1 MTPGDFAIITA
12 IKGLTRQKG
21 FPPSVREVAAAVGI
35 KGAGTM
41 LHALRG
47 ARERGYIHFE
57 DGRNRSY
64 AVLVEYEGHRP
75 DIIAR
80 IGDDALDALV
90 RNALTEQ
97 SKRNGNVTRIPTRLR
112 AVK

>member
-1 MTPGDFAIITA
+1 MTAGDFAVITA

-21 FPPSVREVAAAVGI
+21 YPPSYAEIARAAGI
-35 KGAGTM
+35 ASRSGV
-41 LHALRG
+41 HRALNSLRDQ
-47 ARERGYIHFE
+47 GYIHFE
-57 DGRNRSY
+57 DNRRRSA

-90 RNALTEQ
+90 RNAIAEQ
-97 SKRNGNVTRIPTRLR
+97 SKRSNVTRLPTRLR
-112 AVK
+112 TVS